1 MLPMLLSM
9 LMGLVG
15 AMGGWHMRQLR
26 ALVVIAAL
34 VFAGQ
39 AAAKSSGAPSTYKV
53 KRGDTL
59 STIARKH
66 KTTVDALVVANALP
80 SANKIREGQVL
91 KLAAPQTAAKKPA
104 NKTPLSDEI
113 VLISAHGTS
122 TYKVV
127 KGDNLAKVA
136 KRFGTTSAE
145 LKRLNG
151 LKKSTIRV
159 GQILTVPGGTW
170 TCPVQGRRDFTDSYR
185 APRSG
190 GRVHAGTD
198 IFAFRGSP
206 VVAPVD
212 GRIRHSNGKIAGLA
226 FYLYGDDGVTYYGAH
241 LDSLT
246 AKPGRIKAGAQIGT
260 VGDTGNAKG
269 TTPHLHFEIHRG
281 GHAVNPYTT
290 LRRWC

>member
-1 MLPMLLSM
+1 
-9 LMGLVG
+9 
-15 AMGGWHMRQLR
+15 MRQLR

-34 VFAGQ
+34 VLAGQ
-39 AAAKSSGAPSTYKV
+39 AAARTSGAPSTYKV

-66 KTTVDALVVANALP
+66 KTTVDALVAANGLP
-80 SANKIREGQVL
+80 SAHRIRQGQVI
-91 KLAAPQTAAKKPA
+91 KLAKPQAAVKKPA

-113 VLISAHGTS
+113 VLIAAHGTS
-122 TYKVV
+122 TYKVA
-127 KGDNLAKVA
+127 KGDSLAKVA
-136 KRFGTTSAE
+136 KRFNTTTAE

-170 TCPVQGRRDFTDSYR
+170 TCPVAGRRDFTDSYR

-198 IFAFRGSP
+198 VFAFRGTP
-206 VVAPVD
+206 VVAPVG
-212 GRIRHSNGKIAGLA
+212 GRLRYAHGRIAGLA
-226 FYLYGDDGVTYYGAH
+226 FYLYGDDGVTYYGSH
-241 LDSLT
+241 LDTVT
-246 AKPGRIKAGAQIGT
+246 ARTGRIAAGAQIGT
-260 VGDTGNAKG
+260 VGDSGNAKG
-269 TTPHLHFEIHRG
+269 TTPHLHFEIHRKG
-281 GHAVNPYTT
+281 KAVNPYPT